1 MSPGELVTVHLAGPR
16 EKFWGVLLSLSP
28 AGATVRGVPLE
39 SFEDFLRQ
47 AGRAEAPLLGPVTAY
62 FPAHRI
68 DRVELD
74 ESSGAVEGLGARY
87 RRVTGCDPRGAVLGD
102 EPSAGN

>member
-1 MSPGELVTVHLAGPR
+1 MSPGELVTVHLTGPR

-47 AGRAEAPLLGPVTAY
+47 AGRAEAPLIGPVTAY

-87 RRVTGCDPRGAVLGD
+87 RRVTGCDPHGAVLGD
-102 EPSAGN
+102 EPSIGN